1 MKKVIRDL
9 WILTEDGTAIFTR
22 IFDQELEVQLFAM
35 LMSAL
40 NSFAMEIST
49 TGISNFELNNIR
61 FDILKKRNL
70 LFIATSSPKFKKKF
84 ILNELEIISKQFFEL
99 YGVDILNN
107 WDGEISKFT
116 DFTEVVNK
124 SVEKRVQSFLDN
136 I

>member
-1 MKKVIRDL
+1 LKKVIRDL

-84 ILNELEIISKQFFEL
+84 ILNELENISKQFFEL

>member
-99 YGVDILNN
+99 YGVDISNN

-116 DFTEVVNK
+116 DFTEVINK

>member
-1 MKKVIRDL
+1 MIRDL
-9 WILTEDGTAIFTR
+9 WILTEDGTAVFSR
-22 IFDQELEVQLFAM
+22 IYDQDLKVQLFAM

-40 NSFAMEIST
+40 NSFAMEISA
-49 TGISNFELNNIR
+49 TGISNFELNNMR
-61 FDILKKRNL
+61 FDILKKNKM

-84 ILNELEIISKQFFEL
+84 ILNELDIISKQFFEL
-99 YGVDILNN
+99 YGSDISNN

-116 DFTEVVNK
+116 DFIKVVNK

>member
-1 MKKVIRDL
+1 LNKVIRDL
-9 WILTEDGTAIFTR
+9 WILTEDGTAVFSR
-22 IFDQELEVQLFAM
+22 IYEQELKVQLFAM

-49 TGISNFELNNIR
+49 TGISNFELNNVR
-61 FDILKKRNL
+61 FDILKKNKM

-84 ILNELEIISKQFFEL
+84 ILNELEIISKQFFEK
-99 YGVDILNN
+99 YGYDISNN

-116 DFTEVVNK
+116 DFIKVVNK

>member
-1 MKKVIRDL
+1 MIRDL
-9 WILTEDGTAIFTR
+9 WILTEDGTAVFSR
-22 IFDQELEVQLFAM
+22 IYDQDLKVQLFAM

-40 NSFAMEIST
+40 NSFAMEISA
-49 TGISNFELNNIR
+49 TGISNFELNNMR
-61 FDILKKRNL
+61 FDILKKNKM

-99 YGVDILNN
+99 YGSDISNN
-107 WDGEISKFT
+107 WDGEISIFT
-116 DFTEVVNK
+116 DFIKVVNK

>member
-9 WILTEDGTAIFTR
+9 WILTEDGTAVFSR
-22 IFDQELEVQLFAM
+22 IYDQELEVQLFAM

-40 NSFAMEIST
+40 NSFAMEISA

-61 FDILKKRNL
+61 FDILKKKRL

-99 YGVDILNN
+99 YGVDISNN

-116 DFTEVVNK
+116 NFTEVVNK
-124 SVEKRVQSFLDN
+124 SAEKRVQSFLDN

>member
-84 ILNELEIISKQFFEL
+84 ILNELENISKQFFEL

-124 SVEKRVQSFLDN
+124 SVEKKVQSFLDN

>member
-84 ILNELEIISKQFFEL
+84 ILNELENISKQFFEL

>member
-1 MKKVIRDL
+1 MKKVIHDL
-9 WILTEDGTAIFTR
+9 WILTEDGTAVFSR
-22 IFDQELEVQLFAM
+22 IYDQELEVQLFAM

-49 TGISNFELNNIR
+49 TGISNFELNNMR
-61 FDILKKRNL
+61 FDILKKKKF

-84 ILNELEIISKQFFEL
+84 ILNELEIISKQFFEM
-99 YGVDILNN
+99 YGTDISNN
-107 WDGEISKFT
+107 WDGDVSKFT
-116 DFTEVVNK
+116 DFIEVVNK